1 MGTRRRDHPG
11 LWHRRLRCA
20 RCRPPAG
27 AHRAPRRRR
36 ARWRQ
41 ARHSLARG
49 RPRDHDRAGNAE
61 LRGRIRRR
69 SADRGLSVMHDN
81 EIITFGC
88 RLNAFE
94 SEVIRRA
101 AAAAGLTGAVIVNT
115 CAVTAEAERQARQA
129 IRRARRRHPEARI
142 VVTGCA
148 AHLSPD
154 RYAALPEVDRVLDNQ
169 AKLRPQSYLPEKA
182 ALLDPSETAPDL
194 VDGFEGKCRAF
205 LQVQQGCD
213 HRCTFCIIPYAR
225 GPNRSVPMGVIADQ
239 ARRLVAADY
248 REIVLT
254 GVDLTAYGADLP
266 GRPSL
271 GQMVRR
277 LLAAVPELQRLRL
290 SSLDPAEI
298 DAELW
303 RLLAEEE
310 RLMPHLHLSL
320 QAGND
325 LILKRM
331 KRRHSRSEAIAVA
344 RRARALRPELAL
356 GADLIAGFPTETED
370 MFRRSLDLIGECG
383 LAFVHVFPY
392 SSRPGTPAARMPQ
405 LPDPLVT
412 ERAARL
418 RAAGEAALT
427 AELSSR
433 VGSETDVLIERPGKG
448 RAEFYAAVDF
458 TTFAVTGSVQRM
470 RLIDS
475 NRSSLVG
482 VPVQ

>member
-1 MGTRRRDHPG
+1 
-11 LWHRRLRCA
+11 
-20 RCRPPAG
+20 
-27 AHRAPRRRR
+27 
-36 ARWRQ
+36 
-41 ARHSLARG
+41 
-49 RPRDHDRAGNAE
+49 
-61 LRGRIRRR
+61 
-69 SADRGLSVMHDN
+69 MHEN
-81 EIITFGC
+81 EVITFGC
-88 RLNAFE
+88 RLNTFE

-101 AAAAGLTGAVIVNT
+101 AATAGLTGAVIVNT

-129 IRRARRRHPEARI
+129 IRRARRRHPDAKI

-148 AHLSPD
+148 AHLVPE

-169 AKLRPQSYLPEKA
+169 AKLLPQSYLAGEATPP
-182 ALLDPSETAPDL
+182 DPIETAPHL

-225 GPNRSVPMGVIADQ
+225 GASRSVPIGVIADQ
-239 ARRLVAADY
+239 ARHLVAADY

-277 LLAAVPELQRLRL
+277 LLATVPELRRLRL

-298 DAELW
+298 DPELW
-303 RLLAEEE
+303 RLLAEED

-320 QAGND
+320 QAGDD

-331 KRRHSRSEAIAVA
+331 KRRHSRDQAIAVA
-344 RRARALRPELAL
+344 QRARALRPEVAL
-356 GADLIAGFPTETED
+356 GADLIAGFPTETDE
-370 MFRRSLDLIGECG
+370 MFRHTLDLVGECG

-392 SSRPGTPAARMPQ
+392 SVRAGTPAARMPQ
-405 LPDPLVT
+405 LPGAVIK

-418 RAAGEAALT
+418 RAAGEAALA
-427 AELSSR
+427 AELSTR
-433 VGSETDVLIERPGKG
+433 VGSESDVLIERPGMG
-448 RAEFYAAVDF
+448 RASFYAPVSFTAPGAV
-458 TTFAVTGSVQRM
+458 GSVQRM
-470 RLIDS
+470 RLIGAS
-475 NRSSLVG
+475 GRNLIG
-482 VPVQ
+482 AAVQ

>member
-1 MGTRRRDHPG
+1 
-11 LWHRRLRCA
+11 
-20 RCRPPAG
+20 
-27 AHRAPRRRR
+27 
-36 ARWRQ
+36 
-41 ARHSLARG
+41 
-49 RPRDHDRAGNAE
+49 
-61 LRGRIRRR
+61 
-69 SADRGLSVMHDN
+69 MHDN
-81 EIITFGC
+81 EVITFGC

-148 AHLSPD
+148 AHLSPE

-182 ALLDPSETAPDL
+182 SLPDPNETAPDL

-254 GVDLTAYGADLP
+254 GVDLTAYGTDLP

-277 LLAAVPELQRLRL
+277 LLAAVPELPRLRL
-290 SSLDPAEI
+290 SSIDPAEI
-298 DAELW
+298 DVELW
-303 RLLAEEE
+303 RLLAEED

-320 QAGND
+320 QAGDD

-331 KRRHSRSEAIAVA
+331 KRRHSRDQAVA
-344 RRARALRPELAL
+344 VAQRARALRPEVAL
-356 GADLIAGFPTETED
+356 GADLIAGFPTETEQ
-370 MFRRSLDLIGECG
+370 MFRHTLDLIGECG

-392 SSRPGTPAARMPQ
+392 SVRAGTPAARMPQ
-405 LPDPLVT
+405 LPGAVIK

-418 RAAGEAALT
+418 RAAGQATLAAD
-427 AELSSR
+427 LSAR
-433 VGSETDVLIERPGKG
+433 IGSETDVLIERAGMG
-448 RAEFYAAVDF
+448 RAAFYAPVSFSGPDAV
-458 TTFAVTGSVQRM
+458 ASVRRM
-470 RLIDS
+470 RLIGADGR
-475 NRSSLVG
+475 NLIG
-482 VPVQ
+482 AAVQ

>member
-1 MGTRRRDHPG
+1 
-11 LWHRRLRCA
+11 
-20 RCRPPAG
+20 
-27 AHRAPRRRR
+27 
-36 ARWRQ
+36 
-41 ARHSLARG
+41 
-49 RPRDHDRAGNAE
+49 
-61 LRGRIRRR
+61 
-69 SADRGLSVMHDN
+69 MHDN
-81 EIITFGC
+81 EVITFGC

-129 IRRARRRHPEARI
+129 IRRARRRHPEAKI

-148 AHLSPD
+148 AHLSPE

-169 AKLRPQSYLPEKA
+169 AKLWPQSYLPDEA
-182 ALLDPSETAPDL
+182 ALPDPIEIASHL

-213 HRCTFCIIPYAR
+213 HRCTFCIIPSAR
-225 GPNRSVPMGVIADQ
+225 GASRSVPIGVIADQ

-266 GRPSL
+266 GRSSL

-277 LLAAVPELQRLRL
+277 LLAAVPELRRLRL

-320 QAGND
+320 QAGDD

-331 KRRHSRSEAIAVA
+331 KRRHSRDEAVA
-344 RRARALRPELAL
+344 VAQRARKLRPEVAL
-356 GADLIAGFPTETED
+356 GADLIAGFPTETEE
-370 MFRRSLDLIGECG
+370 MFRHTLDLIGECR

-392 SSRPGTPAARMPQ
+392 SVRAGTPAARMPQ
-405 LPDPLVT
+405 LPGAVIK

-418 RAAGEAALT
+418 RAAGELGLA

-433 VGSETDVLIERPGKG
+433 IGSETDVLIERPGMG
-448 RAEFYAAVDF
+448 HAAFYAAVSF
-458 TTFAVTGSVQRM
+458 TDPGDVRSVRRM
-470 RLIDS
+470 RLIGASGRD
-475 NRSSLVG
+475 LIG
-482 VPVQ
+482 EAVQ